1 MNQYVLKVEET
12 ARQLP
17 PAMMEASRKVWL
29 AGMGAVG
36 VIGNTTTTLFE
47 TLVDE
52 GKRVQKVE
60 KDLLDK
66 AVTKTTDTVTG
77 VVNDVMTKVQH
88 NVQLVTKTALNR
100 LGMPSRG
107 DVAALAARV
116 EALTVK
122 VELLGKKGA
131 AHGA

>member
-1 MNQYVLKVEET
+1 MNQYVTKVEET

-29 AGMGAVG
+29 AGMGAAG
-36 VIGNTTTTLFE
+36 IFGNTTTTLFE

-52 GKRVQKVE
+52 GKRVQKME
-60 KDLLDK
+60 REMLDK
-66 AVTKTTDTVTG
+66 AVTKTTDTLSGMVNG
-77 VVNDVMTKVQH
+77 VMMRVQDNVQH
-88 NVQLVTKTALNR
+88 VTKTALNR

-116 EALTVK
+116 EALTAK
-122 VELLGKKGA
+122 VELLSKKEK
-131 AHGA
+131 AHA